1 MCACVHVCV
10 CACVCICVC
19 MCASGHVCGA
29 CLHCV
34 VCIVWCSIVGYT
46 LVCAALV
53 CCIVLHC
60 AALVCCIV
68 CSGAV
73 NLLVCPGVAHFIC
86 VLIVLHSDVGSMYS
100 QAHTSLSYIY
110 WRVWLLVIK
119 GAEKANL
126 GSKESFFQFWLW
138 DFGFHRSTSG
148 WKLSVSSSKLK
159 MDWRKRKRSQPR

>member
-1 MCACVHVCV
+1 MCLSVRVCMCVHMCVHVCIW
-10 CACVCICVC
+10 AC
-19 MCASGHVCGA
+19 MWRLPALCG
-29 CLHCV
+29 LHCV
-34 VCIVWCSIVGYT
+34 VQHCGVHFSVRCIGV
-46 LVCAALV
+46 LHCAAL
-53 CCIVLHC
+53 CCSMLHC

-126 GSKESFFQFWLW
+126 GSRESFFQFWL
-138 DFGFHRSTSG
+138 
-148 WKLSVSSSKLK
+148 
-159 MDWRKRKRSQPR
+159 